1 MPVAPVWEQEHILF
15 HSYGTILVFGYLLT
29 SDRIFHSYGTILV
42 FGYLLTR
49 VYGFFEHQLSCLTS
63 KEKFCQE
70 QDKIRKPS

>member
-1 MPVAPVWEQEHILF
+1 MPVAPVWEQEHIKPI
-15 HSYGTILVFGYLLT
+15 YR
-29 SDRIFHSYGTILV
+29 DRIFHSYGTILV